1 MNIEDAGKADL
12 IKIPGWPYEF
22 QDRDRLTFA
31 EIVEVAVAL
40 WWTQR
45 FDFSGIIYPAELASQ
60 LSDDLPAVTRAHYSR
75 IDHIQQVVKVE
86 LSAEDGK
93 KQNIWFQAHSIEF
106 DGDQLHQDLMDVGK
120 PHRGTGIGRTMMRN
134 ACRLARRLKLSKLAL
149 MAIDAGP
156 YVWARH
162 GFIPSQDSWYSTLA
176 PAALRKLEELKRDK
190 LIEIHLYDLVRKIL
204 YTYTPEALWV
214 LAAIPIDVFDKS
226 TGQYVPVGRAL
237 LAWTNASW
245 YGELPLDPDG
255 PAFARFE
262 QYVGGI

>member
-1 MNIEDAGKADL
+1 VNIEDAGKADL
-12 IKIPGWPYEF
+12 IKIPGWPEEF
-22 QDRDRLTFA
+22 QDRDRLTFE

-45 FDFSGIIYPAELASQ
+45 FDFSGIIFPAELASQ
-60 LSDDLPAVTRAHYSR
+60 LEEDLLEVTRAHYSC

-86 LSAEDGK
+86 LSAEDGE

-106 DGDQLHQDLMDVGK
+106 DGDQLHQDTMDAGK

-134 ACRLARRLKLSKLAL
+134 VCRLARRLRLSKLAL

-156 YVWARH
+156 YVWAKH
-162 GFIPSQDSWYSTLA
+162 GFIPSEESWYSTLM
-176 PAALRKLEELKRDK
+176 PAALNKLEELKHDK
-190 LIEIHLYDLVRKIL
+190 YVETQTYDLVRKLL
-204 YTYTPEALWV
+204 YTYTPEALWL
-214 LAAIPIDVFDKS
+214 LAAMTIDIFDKC
-226 TGQYVPVGRAL
+226 TGQYIPVGRAL

-255 PAFARFE
+255 PAFAKFE